1 MSSGAIDE
9 YKDDFEDYED
19 DVDDAV
25 EFQSGAPRLVSTL
38 AKCMSGP
45 VSESFTAI
53 QNSDLLSRTGKA
65 EVAIA
70 REVAVDDRRAKQTES
85 KSLADVKQPKYL
97 AANPRNLIGWFDP
110 AVHRARGLQG
120 HLALVSERFIAFDQL
135 PQTEYQL
142 YRPRLCSAKKRMKE

>member
-53 QNSDLLSRTGKA
+53 HVNSDLLSRTGKA

-120 HLALVSERFIAFDQL
+120 HLALVSERFIAFVSSLKQNISSTDL
-135 PQTEYQL
+135 D
-142 YRPRLCSAKKRMKE
+142 SAAQKSV

>member
-53 QNSDLLSRTGKA
+53 QKSDLLSRTGKA

>member
-53 QNSDLLSRTGKA
+53 HENSDLLSRTGKA

-70 REVAVDDRRAKQTES
+70 REVAMDDRRQS
-85 KSLADVKQPKYL
+85 RRNPSLWQ
-97 AANPRNLIGWFDP
+97 
-110 AVHRARGLQG
+110 
-120 HLALVSERFIAFDQL
+120 
-135 PQTEYQL
+135 
-142 YRPRLCSAKKRMKE
+142 M

>member
-53 QNSDLLSRTGKA
+53 QKSDLLSRTGKA

-70 REVAVDDRRAKQTES
+70 REVAMDDRRAKQTES

-97 AANPRNLIGWFDP
+97 TANPRNLIGWFDP

>member
-53 QNSDLLSRTGKA
+53 QKSDLLSRTGKA

-97 AANPRNLIGWFDP
+97 TANPRNLIGWFDP

>member
-25 EFQSGAPRLVSTL
+25 EFQSRAPRLVSTL

-53 QNSDLLSRTGKA
+53 QKSDLLSRTGKA